1 MARNWKLGLAAV
13 IAVAAIGG
21 IGFSAFT
28 SNAYIVGNVSSGSI
42 NLEWTPTGSA
52 AVQVT
57 NASYDLCTATV
68 TQSTLYVNVSNLAP
82 GDSCT
87 LPSSDG
93 VYLTNT
99 GSIPASVTYSVSETN
114 PGCFWALDT
123 LPGGTFTVNPGATLP
138 AGGIEVAVG
147 LYAGV
152 GNTCAG
158 QSDTITFTEPGVA
171 GV

>member
-28 SNAYIVGNVSSGSI
+28 SNAYVVGNVSSGSI

-52 AVQVT
+52 AVVVS
-57 NASYDLCTATV
+57 ASNDVCSATV
-68 TQSTLYVNVSNLAP
+68 TQSTLYVNVSGLAP
-82 GDSCT
+82 GDTCT

-99 GSIPASVTYSVSETN
+99 GSIPASVTYTVSDTN
-114 PGCFWALDT
+114 PGCFSAFNT
-123 LPGGTFTVNPGATLP
+123 LPGSTFTVDPGAMLP
-138 AGGIEVAVG
+138 AGGIEVQVG
-147 LYAGV
+147 LIPGV
-152 GNTCAG
+152 GNACAG
-158 QSDTITFTEPGVA
+158 QSDTITFTQPGVA